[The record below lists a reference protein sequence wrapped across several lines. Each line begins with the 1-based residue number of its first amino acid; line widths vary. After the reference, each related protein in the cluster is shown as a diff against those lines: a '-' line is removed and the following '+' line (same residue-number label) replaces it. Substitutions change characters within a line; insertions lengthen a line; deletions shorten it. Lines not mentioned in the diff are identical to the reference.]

1 MRLKGIFIFGLGAAI
16 GSVITYKIIRD
27 KYEALIDDEIESVKE
42 SLGYYNNKTE
52 DEQSTTSE
60 IDKKEKTDP
69 LKMDKKDYENMIAY
83 HKYHQG
89 CEDLAE
95 CEHPEDDSEELDDD
109 VVDVEDSLEMHVERL
124 TRDTLPS
131 GSFKDNI
138 YYISPE
144 EYGVLNTYELIDLT
158 LYADGVLCDDMDE
171 LVEDWD
177 QKVGIEYQ
185 KYFGINEDEPDVIH
199 IRNDIYKCDYEITRD
214 LREYASVV
222 WGRPPHFIE

>member
-1 MRLKGIFIFGLGAAI
+1 MKLKSIFIFGLGAAI

-60 IDKKEKTDP
+60 VDKKEKTDP
-69 LKMDKKDYENMIAY
+69 LKIDKKDYENMIAY
-83 HKYHQG
+83 YKYHQG
-89 CEDLAE
+89 HEDLAE

-109 VVDVEDSLEMHVERL
+109 LEMEVERL
-124 TRDTLPS
+124 SRDTLES

-144 EYGVLNTYELIDLT
+144 EYGILNHYELIDLT

-177 QKVGIEYQ
+177 QKVGSDYQ
-185 KYFGINEDEPDVIH
+185 KYFGTNEEEPDVIH
-199 IRNDIYKCDYEITRD
+199 IRNDIFRCDYEITRD

-222 WGRPPHFIE
+222 WGRPPHYIE